1 MYSKVKRLRRG
12 GARLSDRDIAAD
24 PGTVGHISVGHF
36 QATIVARLHAASEGA
51 GTSHLIPVL
60 WRARVVAI
68 HADMMLFEGF
78 ERIGDK
84 VVPDARMI
92 RQEWAVQ
99 LLAPLS
105 ADAEMAG

>member
-12 GARLSDRDIAAD
+12 GERLSDRDIAAD
-24 PGTVGHISVGHF
+24 PGTLGHVSVGHIQS
-36 QATIVARLHAASEGA
+36 TIVARLHGAGEGA
-51 GTSHLIPVL
+51 RRPLIPVL

-68 HADMMLFEGF
+68 NADKMLFEGF

-84 VVPDARMI
+84 LVPDARMI

-99 LLAPLS
+99 LLAPP
-105 ADAEMAG
+105 ADGDTQG

>member
-12 GARLSDRDIAAD
+12 GERLSDRDIAAD
-24 PGTVGHISVGHF
+24 PGTVGDVCVGHIES
-36 QATIVARLHAASEGA
+36 TIVARLHAAGEGA
-51 GTSHLIPVL
+51 SRPPLIPVL

-68 HADMMLFEGF
+68 NADKMLFEGF

-99 LLAPLS
+99 LLAPLPPAS
-105 ADAEMAG
+105 EMAG